1 MKRFDYTDLKQQTAV
16 CLSQATYSPKRL
28 VLLHTGASLL
38 LTLIMAALDLLLNQ
52 LISATGGLGGMDR
65 RALLTTVQSALRL
78 ARAAVLPFW
87 TMGYVHLT
95 LQLSQEE
102 PIGPGDLLEGFR
114 RFGPVLRLTMLELT
128 LLLGVG
134 FFGSQIGAILFY
146 LTPWAQP
153 MLDALLPTL
162 AAGAEG
168 TDVTAILLVLEQLP
182 TSVQLCYYAFLI
194 GASLLFAIPVF
205 YRFRLARLHL
215 MDYPHR
221 GAMRALM
228 YSAKHMKGNYL
239 AMLRLDLH
247 FWWYHGLSLLAAGLA
262 YGDTIARTLGL
273 SLPWSE
279 DAGYYIFFLLYACA
293 TLLLHAWRRN
303 EVKLTY
309 VNAYHLLDDPPA
321 EPPRPTKVPWTYE

>member
-1 MKRFDYTDLKQQTAV
+1 MKRFDHTDLKQQTAV
-16 CLSQATYSPKRL
+16 CLSQATFSPKRL
-28 VLLHTGASLL
+28 VLLHTGATLL
-38 LTLIMAALDLLLNQ
+38 LSLVMAALDLLLSQ
-52 LISATGGLGGMDR
+52 QIGSTGGLGGVDR
-65 RALLTTVQSALRL
+65 RAVLTTVQSALRL

-87 TMGYVHLT
+87 AMGYVHLT
-95 LQLSQEE
+95 LQISQEE

-134 FFGSQIGAILFY
+134 FFGSQFGGLLFY

-162 AAGAEG
+162 AAGGET
-168 TDVTAILLVLEQLP
+168 TDLSTMLLVLEQLP
-182 TSVQLCYYAFLI
+182 TSVQALYCAFII
-194 GASLLFAIPVF
+194 GTSLLFAIPVF

-215 MDYPHR
+215 MDYPKR

-239 AMLRLDLH
+239 AMFRLDLH
-247 FWWYHGLSLLAAGLA
+247 FWWYHGLSLLTAGLA
-262 YGDTIARTLGL
+262 YGDTIARALGV

-279 DAGYYIFFLLYACA
+279 EAGYFIFFLLYAGA

-321 EPPRPTKVPWTYE
+321 EEPRPTKVPWTYE